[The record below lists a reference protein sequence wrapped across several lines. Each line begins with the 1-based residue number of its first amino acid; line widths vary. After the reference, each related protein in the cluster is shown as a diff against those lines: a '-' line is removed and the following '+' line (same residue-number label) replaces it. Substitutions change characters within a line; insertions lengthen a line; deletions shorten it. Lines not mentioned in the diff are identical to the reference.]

1 MMVAFIDDQVLSWS
15 RGKTIDDAIV
25 IREHEGE
32 LYKLKGH
39 LEQIKYILT
48 IYFPRSNINAS

>member
-39 LEQIKYILT
+39 LEQDLVHEIVKPNEL
-48 IYFPRSNINAS
+48 